1 MEAIKR
7 SKPYMGNEAE
17 PEGAPVT
24 VTPVCPSCGAEDRI
38 PMRHNYTKILIMVAN
53 YYGVGDSV
61 EEAKANLKK
70 IRGSALKAREA
81 QVWWVVSGDTAVDQ
95 VSGGLIYPRPG
106 SKPFEI
112 NRVDEK

>member
-17 PEGAPVT
+17 PEGAPEA
-24 VTPVCPSCGAEDRI
+24 VTPQYVDAEDRI
-38 PMRHNYTKILIMVAN
+38 PMRHNFTKILIMVAN
-53 YYGVGDSV
+53 YYGIGDTV
-61 EEAKANLKK
+61 EEAKAELKK
-70 IRGSALKAREA
+70 IRGRALKVKEA
-81 QVWWVVSGDTAVDQ
+81 QIWWVVSGDTRISEVD
-95 VSGGLIYPRPG
+95 GTLIYPKAG